1 MVKRLFD
8 VIFAALAIVI
18 LAPVF
23 VVAAVAIRITSP
35 GPVLYQA
42 RRTGR
47 GGADF
52 VMYKFRTMHVVQKSH
67 SVITGTHDARVF
79 PVGRILRATKIDE
92 LPQLFN
98 VLIGQMSIV
107 GPRPEDPAI
116 VAKYYGPLGHETLTV
131 RPGLASYGSLYNY
144 THGHLLLD
152 DSDPENSYVR
162 QLLPIKLALEVVYV
176 RNGSLSSD
184 LGIIVRTLL
193 AIISIALGKRRFA
206 EPGELNIARRFMES
220 NALVVNQATMA
231 SQNPD
236 PRQEKNGL
244 NLRH

>member
-8 VIFAALAIVI
+8 VVFATLAIVI

-23 VVAAVAIRITSP
+23 LAAAVAIRITSP

-47 GGADF
+47 GGIDF
-52 VMYKFRTMHVVQKSH
+52 VMFKFRTMHVVQKSH

-98 VLIGQMSIV
+98 VLLGQMSIV
-107 GPRPEDPAI
+107 GPRPEDPVI
-116 VAKYYGPLGHETLTV
+116 VAKHYGPLGHETLMV

-152 DSDPENSYVR
+152 DSDPENSYID

-176 RNGSLSSD
+176 RHRSLTAD
-184 LGIIVRTLL
+184 VCIVMRTMFTIVGI
-193 AIISIALGKRRFA
+193 AFGKRLFA
-206 EPGELNIARRFMES
+206 EPSEIEEARQLLKSVSYNETGS
-220 NALVVNQATMA
+220 TTA
-231 SQNPD
+231 SRIPD
-236 PRQEKNGL
+236 PEREKSASG
-244 NLRH
+244 RRY

>member
-8 VIFAALAIVI
+8 VIFATLAILM

-23 VVAAVAIRITSP
+23 LAAAVAIRITSP
-35 GPVLYQA
+35 GPVFYPA

-47 GGADF
+47 RGADF
-52 VMYKFRTMHVVQKSH
+52 VMYKFRTMHVVQKSQ

-92 LPQLFN
+92 LPQLLN
-98 VLIGQMSIV
+98 VLLGQMSIV

-116 VAKYYGPLGHETLTV
+116 VAKHYGPLGHETLTV

-144 THGHLLLD
+144 THGQLLLD
-152 DSDPENSYVR
+152 DSDPEKSYVS

-176 RNGSLSSD
+176 RNGALISD
-184 LGIIVRTLL
+184 LRIIARTLFTI
-193 AIISIALGKRRFA
+193 AGIALGKRNFK
-206 EPGELNIARRFMES
+206 EPRELTAALQLLES
-220 NALVVNQATMA
+220 NGLVASEATTA

-236 PRQEKNGL
+236 PEQAKNVSD
-244 NLRH
+244 LRY

>member
-8 VIFAALAIVI
+8 VVFATLAILL

-23 VVAAVAIRITSP
+23 LAAAVAIRITSP

-52 VMYKFRTMHVVQKSH
+52 VMYKFRTMHVVQNSS
-67 SVITGTHDARVF
+67 SVITGATDARIF
-79 PVGRILRATKIDE
+79 PAGRILRATKIDE

-98 VLIGQMSIV
+98 VLLGQMSIV
-107 GPRPEDPAI
+107 GPRPEDPTI
-116 VAKYYGPLGHETLTV
+116 VAKHYGPLGHETLTV

-144 THGHLLLD
+144 THGQLLLD
-152 DSDPENSYVR
+152 DSDPEKSYIEK
-162 QLLPIKLALEVVYV
+162 LLPIKLALEVVYV
-176 RNGSLSSD
+176 RNSSLTSD
-184 LGIIVRTLL
+184 LDIIVRTVLT
-193 AIISIALGKRRFA
+193 IVGIASGKRRFA
-206 EPGELNIARRFMES
+206 EPGELNAAREIMNF
-220 NALVVNQATMA
+220 NALVVNQTTTA
-231 SQNPD
+231 SQNQD
-236 PRQEKNGL
+236 PELETNVS

>member
-8 VIFAALAIVI
+8 VLFATLAILL

-23 VVAAVAIRITSP
+23 LAAAVAIRITSP

-52 VMYKFRTMHVVQKSH
+52 VMYKFRTMHVVQQSH
-67 SVITGTHDARVF
+67 SVITGTHDARIF

-98 VLIGQMSIV
+98 VLTGQMSIV

-144 THGHLLLD
+144 THGQSLLD
-152 DSDPENSYVR
+152 DSDPEESYVR

-176 RNGSLSSD
+176 RKMSFAID
-184 LGIIVRTLL
+184 LQIVARTLITIL
-193 AIISIALGKRRFA
+193 RIASGQKTFQ
-206 EPGELNIARRFMES
+206 EPDEIHAARQLLES
-220 NALVVNQATMA
+220 VSENNFVA
-231 SQNPD
+231 
-236 PRQEKNGL
+236 QETRKTI
-244 NLRH
+244 

>member
-8 VIFAALAIVI
+8 VIIATLALLL

-23 VVAAVAIRITSP
+23 LAAAIAIRITSP

-47 GGADF
+47 GGVGF
-52 VMYKFRTMHVVQKSH
+52 VMYKFRSMHVVQKSQ
-67 SVITGTHDARVF
+67 SVITGTHDARIF

-98 VLIGQMSIV
+98 VLLGQMSIV

-116 VAKYYGPLGHETLTV
+116 VAKHYGPLGHETLTV

-144 THGHLLLD
+144 THGQLLLD
-152 DSDPENSYVR
+152 DSDPETSYVN
-162 QLLPIKLALEVVYV
+162 QLLPLKLALEVVYV
-176 RNGSLSSD
+176 RNHSLAID
-184 LGIIVRTLL
+184 LRIIARTLMT
-193 AIISIALGKRRFA
+193 IVFIAAGKRNFL
-206 EPGELNIARRFMES
+206 EPIEVQAARQLLDSVSCE
-220 NALVVNQATMA
+220 AVVMTEAA
-231 SQNPD
+231 HRSAV
-236 PRQEKNGL
+236 
-244 NLRH
+244 

>member
-8 VIFAALAIVI
+8 VFFAALAIVI

-23 VVAAVAIRITSP
+23 LAAAIAIRMTSP

-47 GGADF
+47 SGIDF

-67 SVITGTHDARVF
+67 SVITGTHDARIF
-79 PVGRILRATKIDE
+79 PAGRILRATKIDE

-98 VLIGQMSIV
+98 VLMGQMSIV

-116 VAKYYGPLGHETLTV
+116 VAKHYGPLGHETLTV

-152 DSDPENSYVR
+152 DSDPESSYIN

-176 RNGSLSSD
+176 RDCSFAID
-184 LGIIVRTLL
+184 LQIIARTLITIVL
-193 AIISIALGKRRFA
+193 IACGKHNFPEPSEQQTARHLLKLTQLDSRSSHSSI
-206 EPGELNIARRFMES
+206 
-220 NALVVNQATMA
+220 
-231 SQNPD
+231 
-236 PRQEKNGL
+236 
-244 NLRH
+244 

>member
-8 VIFAALAIVI
+8 VVFATAAIVI

-23 VVAAVAIRITSP
+23 LLAAIAIRITSP

-47 GGADF
+47 GGDDF

-67 SVITGTHDARVF
+67 SVITGTHDARIF

-98 VLIGQMSIV
+98 VLLGQMSIV

-144 THGHLLLD
+144 THGQLLLD

-176 RNGSLSSD
+176 RHGSLSSD
-184 LGIIVRTLL
+184 LGIIIRTLL
-193 AIISIALGKRRFA
+193 TIISIAVGKRSFT
-206 EPGELNIARRFMES
+206 EPRELKAARQFMELNG
-220 NALVVNQATMA
+220 LVVNQATTA

-236 PRQEKNGL
+236 PEQEKNGL
-244 NLRH
+244 NLRR

>member
-8 VIFAALAIVI
+8 VLFATLAILL

-23 VVAAVAIRITSP
+23 LAAAVAIRITSP

-52 VMYKFRTMHVVQKSH
+52 VMYKFRTMHVVQNSS
-67 SVITGTHDARVF
+67 SVITGATDARIF
-79 PVGRILRATKIDE
+79 PAGRILRATKIDE

-98 VLIGQMSIV
+98 VLLGQMSIV
-107 GPRPEDPAI
+107 GPRPEDPTI
-116 VAKYYGPLGHETLTV
+116 VAKHYGPLGHETLTV

-144 THGHLLLD
+144 THGQLWLD
-152 DSDPENSYVR
+152 DSDPEKSYIEK
-162 QLLPIKLALEVVYV
+162 LLPIKLALEVVYV
-176 RNGSLSSD
+176 RNSSLTSD
-184 LGIIVRTLL
+184 LDIIVRTVLT
-193 AIISIALGKRRFA
+193 IVGIASGKRRFA
-206 EPGELNIARRFMES
+206 EPGELNAAREIMNF
-220 NALVVNQATMA
+220 NTLVMNQTTTA
-231 SQNPD
+231 SQNQD
-236 PRQEKNGL
+236 PELEKNVS

>member
-8 VIFAALAIVI
+8 VIFATAAIVI

-23 VVAAVAIRITSP
+23 LLAAIAIRITSP

-47 GGADF
+47 GGDDF

-67 SVITGTHDARVF
+67 SVITGTHDARIF
-79 PVGRILRATKIDE
+79 SVGRILRATKIDE
-92 LPQLFN
+92 LPQLIN
-98 VLIGQMSIV
+98 VLLGQMSIV
-107 GPRPEDPAI
+107 GPRPEDPDI

-144 THGHLLLD
+144 THGQSLLD
-152 DSDPENSYVR
+152 DSDPEKSYVR

-176 RNGSLSSD
+176 RKFSFAIDLQIIARTLTTIVRIAAGRKDFPEPYEIHAARHLLESVPEGSL
-184 LGIIVRTLL
+184 V
-193 AIISIALGKRRFA
+193 
-206 EPGELNIARRFMES
+206 ARE
-220 NALVVNQATMA
+220 T
-231 SQNPD
+231 
-236 PRQEKNGL
+236 
-244 NLRH
+244 RHMR

>member
-8 VIFAALAIVI
+8 VFFAALAIVI

-23 VVAAVAIRITSP
+23 LLAAIAIRITSP

-47 GGADF
+47 GGVDF

-67 SVITGTHDARVF
+67 SVITGTHDARIF

-98 VLIGQMSIV
+98 VLLGQMSIV

-144 THGHLLLD
+144 THGHSLLD
-152 DSDPENSYVR
+152 DSDPEKSYVS

-176 RNGSLSSD
+176 RNFSFAIDLQIIARTLTTITWIAAGQKKFTEPHEIHAARQLLESVTEGSL
-184 LGIIVRTLL
+184 V
-193 AIISIALGKRRFA
+193 
-206 EPGELNIARRFMES
+206 ARE
-220 NALVVNQATMA
+220 T
-231 SQNPD
+231 
-236 PRQEKNGL
+236 
-244 NLRH
+244 RHMM

>member
-8 VIFAALAIVI
+8 VFFATFAIVI
-18 LAPVF
+18 LTPVF
-23 VVAAVAIRITSP
+23 LVAAIAIRITSP

-52 VMYKFRTMHVVQKSH
+52 VMHKFRTMHVVQQSH
-67 SVITGTHDARVF
+67 SVITGTHDTRIF

-98 VLIGQMSIV
+98 VLLGQMSIV

-116 VAKYYGPLGHETLTV
+116 VAKHYGPLGHETLTV

-144 THGHLLLD
+144 THGHLLLND
-152 DSDPENSYVR
+152 AEPEASYVN

-176 RNGSLSSD
+176 RNRSLTAD
-184 LGIIVRTLL
+184 VRIVIQTVHTIIGI
-193 AIISIALGKRRFA
+193 AFGKRGFA
-206 EPGELNIARRFMES
+206 EPSEIEAARQILTSASNHGVES
-220 NALVVNQATMA
+220 TKA
-231 SQNPD
+231 SRIPD
-236 PRQEKNGL
+236 PKQE
-244 NLRH
+244 RSVSSRRY

>member
-8 VIFAALAIVI
+8 VLFATLAILL

-23 VVAAVAIRITSP
+23 LAAVIAIRITSP
-35 GPVLYQA
+35 GPVLYKA

-52 VMYKFRTMHVVQKSH
+52 VMYKFRTMHVVQQSH
-67 SVITGTHDARVF
+67 SVITGTHDARIF

-98 VLIGQMSIV
+98 VLTGQMSIV

-116 VAKYYGPLGHETLTV
+116 VAKHYGPLGHETLTI

-144 THGHLLLD
+144 THGQLLLD
-152 DSDPENSYVR
+152 ESDPEKSYID

-176 RNGSLSSD
+176 RHRSLTAD
-184 LGIIVRTLL
+184 VCIIMRTVFTIIGIV
-193 AIISIALGKRRFA
+193 LGKRRFA
-206 EPGELNIARRFMES
+206 EPSEIEEARQLLKS
-220 NALVVNQATMA
+220 VSDDGT
-231 SQNPD
+231 
-236 PRQEKNGL
+236 
-244 NLRH
+244 

>member
-8 VIFAALAIVI
+8 VIFATLAILL

-23 VVAAVAIRITSP
+23 LVAAVAIRITSP
-35 GPVLYQA
+35 GPALYQA

-47 GGADF
+47 GGAEF
-52 VMYKFRTMHVVQKSH
+52 VMYKFRTMHVVQTSR
-67 SVITGTHDARVF
+67 SVITGANDARVF

-98 VLIGQMSIV
+98 VLLGQMSIV

-116 VAKYYGPLGHETLTV
+116 VEKYYGPLGHETLTV

-144 THGHLLLD
+144 THGQLLLD
-152 DSDPENSYVR
+152 DSDPEKSYIQ
-162 QLLPIKLALEVVYV
+162 QLLPIKLALEAVYV
-176 RNGSLSSD
+176 RDQSLTTD
-184 LGIIVRTLL
+184 LRIIARTLFTIFGM
-193 AIISIALGKRRFA
+193 ACGKRNFA
-206 EPGELNIARRFMES
+206 EPRELTAAQKLIS
-220 NALVVNQATMA
+220 SKTPVVNDATTA

-236 PRQEKNGL
+236 PGPEKNVSTP
-244 NLRH
+244 RH

>member
-8 VIFAALAIVI
+8 VIFASLAIVI

-47 GGADF
+47 SGADF
-52 VMYKFRTMHVVQKSH
+52 VMHKFRTMHVIQKSH

-98 VLIGQMSIV
+98 VLMGQMSIV
-107 GPRPEDPAI
+107 GPRPEDPTM
-116 VAKYYGPLGHETLTV
+116 VAKHYGPLGHETLTV

-152 DSDPENSYVR
+152 DSDPENSYVN
-162 QLLPIKLALEVVYV
+162 QLLPIKLALEVIYV
-176 RNGSLSSD
+176 RHHSLAID
-184 LGIIVRTLL
+184 LRIIARTLITIICI
-193 AIISIALGKRRFA
+193 AIGKRTFF
-206 EPGELNIARRFMES
+206 EPGEVQAARQLLNSVSSKAIVITHAPIARPKIDLPS
-220 NALVVNQATMA
+220 
-231 SQNPD
+231 
-236 PRQEKNGL
+236 
-244 NLRH
+244 

>member
-8 VIFAALAIVI
+8 VIFAALAILL

-23 VVAAVAIRITSP
+23 LAAAIAIRITSP

-47 GGADF
+47 GGVDF

-67 SVITGTHDARVF
+67 SVITGTHDARIF
-79 PVGRILRATKIDE
+79 PVGRILRATKVDE

-98 VLIGQMSIV
+98 VLLGQMSIV
-107 GPRPEDPAI
+107 GPRPEDPVI
-116 VAKYYGPLGHETLTV
+116 VSKYYGPLGHETLTV
-131 RPGLASYGSLYNY
+131 NPGLASYGSLYNY

-152 DSDPENSYVR
+152 DSDPEKSYAH

-176 RNGSLSSD
+176 RQHSILVD
-184 LGIIVRTLL
+184 LRIIMRTVLT
-193 AIISIALGKRRFA
+193 IACIVCGKRNFP
-206 EPGELNIARRFMES
+206 EPTELTAAQQVLRS
-220 NALVVNQATMA
+220 NGLGVNLTTTA
-231 SQNPD
+231 SQTPD
-236 PRQEKNGL
+236 PEREKNASD
-244 NLRH
+244 RRY

>member
-8 VIFAALAIVI
+8 VIFAALAIAI

-35 GPVLYQA
+35 GPVFFPA

-47 GGADF
+47 GGSDF

-67 SVITGTHDARVF
+67 SVITGTHDARIF
-79 PVGRILRATKIDE
+79 PVGRILRVTKIDE
-92 LPQLFN
+92 LPQFFN
-98 VLIGQMSIV
+98 VLMGQMSIV

-152 DSDPENSYVR
+152 DSDPESSYVK

-176 RNGSLSSD
+176 RHWSFAID
-184 LGIIVRTLL
+184 LQIIARTLITIVL
-193 AIISIALGKRRFA
+193 IACGKRSFP
-206 EPGELNIARRFMES
+206 EPSELQTARHLLKSTSLDSRS
-220 NALVVNQATMA
+220 
-231 SQNPD
+231 S
-236 PRQEKNGL
+236 
-244 NLRH
+244 HSSI

>member
-8 VIFAALAIVI
+8 LIFATLAILM

-23 VVAAVAIRITSP
+23 LVAAVAIRITSP
-35 GPVLYQA
+35 GPVLYRA

-47 GGADF
+47 GGVDF
-52 VMYKFRTMHVVQKSH
+52 VMYKFRTMHLVQKSH
-67 SVITGTHDARVF
+67 SVITGTHDARIF

-98 VLIGQMSIV
+98 VLLGQMSIV

-116 VAKYYGPLGHETLTV
+116 VAKYYGPLGHETLNV
-131 RPGLASYGSLYNY
+131 RPGLTSYGSLYNY

-152 DSDPENSYVR
+152 DSDPENSYAR

-184 LGIIVRTLL
+184 LGIIIRTLL
-193 AIISIALGKRRFA
+193 TIISIALGKRSFA
-206 EPGELNIARRFMES
+206 DPGELNAARQFMEL
-220 NALVVNQATMA
+220 NGLVVNQATMA
-231 SQNPD
+231 SQTPD
-236 PRQEKNGL
+236 PELEKNGL
-244 NLRH
+244 NLRR

>member
-8 VIFAALAIVI
+8 VIFATLAIVI

-23 VVAAVAIRITSP
+23 LVAAMAIRITSP

-52 VMYKFRTMHVVQKSH
+52 VMYKYRTMHVVQTSR
-67 SVITGTHDARVF
+67 SVITGTHDARIF
-79 PVGRILRATKIDE
+79 PVGRILRGTKIDE

-98 VLIGQMSIV
+98 VLMGQMSIV

-116 VAKYYGPLGHETLTV
+116 VAKHYGPLGHETLTV

-144 THGHLLLD
+144 THGQLRLD
-152 DSDPENSYVR
+152 DSDPEKSYVN

-176 RNGSLSSD
+176 RNRSLVTD
-184 LGIIVRTLL
+184 LRIIVRTL
-193 AIISIALGKRRFA
+193 ITITSIAAGRRNFS
-206 EPGELNIARRFMES
+206 EPIELQAARQLLDSVSRES
-220 NALVVNQATMA
+220 VAMTEDAHCST
-231 SQNPD
+231 
-236 PRQEKNGL
+236 KY
-244 NLRH
+244 

>member
-8 VIFAALAIVI
+8 VLFATLAILL

-23 VVAAVAIRITSP
+23 LAAAVAIRITSP

-52 VMYKFRTMHVVQKSH
+52 AMYKFRTMHVVQQSH
-67 SVITGTHDARVF
+67 SVITGTHDARIF

-98 VLIGQMSIV
+98 VLTGQMSIV

-144 THGHLLLD
+144 THGQSLLD
-152 DSDPENSYVR
+152 DSDPEKSYVR

-176 RNGSLSSD
+176 RKMSFAID
-184 LGIIVRTLL
+184 LQIVARTLITIL
-193 AIISIALGKRRFA
+193 RIASGQKTFPEPHAIHA
-206 EPGELNIARRFMES
+206 ARQLLES
-220 NALVVNQATMA
+220 VSENNLVA
-231 SQNPD
+231 
-236 PRQEKNGL
+236 QETHKTI
-244 NLRH
+244 

>member
-8 VIFAALAIVI
+8 VIFATLAILL

-23 VVAAVAIRITSP
+23 LAAAVAIRITSP

-52 VMYKFRTMHVVQKSH
+52 VMYKFRTMHVVQNSH
-67 SVITGTHDARVF
+67 SVITGSNDARVF
-79 PVGRILRATKIDE
+79 PAGRILRATKIDE

-98 VLIGQMSIV
+98 VLLGHMSIV

-116 VAKYYGPLGHETLTV
+116 VAKHYGPLGHETLSV

-144 THGHLLLD
+144 THGQSLLD
-152 DSDPENSYVR
+152 DSDPETSYVN
-162 QLLPIKLALEVVYV
+162 QLLPIKLALEVVYI
-176 RNGSLSSD
+176 RNGSLASD
-184 LGIIVRTLL
+184 LRIIARTL
-193 AIISIALGKRRFA
+193 ITIAFIAAGKRNFSEPVEMQAAQQLLNSVPGKAVVMTEAAHCSA
-206 EPGELNIARRFMES
+206 E
-220 NALVVNQATMA
+220 
-231 SQNPD
+231 
-236 PRQEKNGL
+236 
-244 NLRH
+244 

>member
-8 VIFAALAIVI
+8 VLFATLAILL

-23 VVAAVAIRITSP
+23 LAAAVAIRITSP

-52 VMYKFRTMHVVQKSH
+52 VMYKFRTMHVVQNSS
-67 SVITGTHDARVF
+67 SVITGATDARIF
-79 PVGRILRATKIDE
+79 PAGRILRATKIDE

-98 VLIGQMSIV
+98 VLLGQMSIV
-107 GPRPEDPAI
+107 GPRPEDPTI
-116 VAKYYGPLGHETLTV
+116 VAKHYGPLGHETLTV

-144 THGHLLLD
+144 THGQLLLD
-152 DSDPENSYVR
+152 DSDPEKSYIEK
-162 QLLPIKLALEVVYV
+162 LLPIKLALEVVYV
-176 RNGSLSSD
+176 RNSSLTSD
-184 LGIIVRTLL
+184 LDIIVRTVLT
-193 AIISIALGKRRFA
+193 IVGIASGKRRFA
-206 EPGELNIARRFMES
+206 EPGELNAAREIMNF
-220 NALVVNQATMA
+220 NTLVMNQTTTA
-231 SQNPD
+231 SQNQD
-236 PRQEKNGL
+236 PELEKNVS

>member
-8 VIFAALAIVI
+8 VFFATLAILM

-23 VVAAVAIRITSP
+23 LVAAIAIRITSP

-47 GGADF
+47 GGSDF

-107 GPRPEDPAI
+107 GPRPEDPVI
-116 VAKYYGPLGHETLTV
+116 VAKHYGPLGNETLTV

-144 THGHLLLD
+144 THGQLLLD
-152 DSDPENSYVR
+152 DSDPEKSYID

-176 RNGSLSSD
+176 RHRSLTAD
-184 LGIIVRTLL
+184 VCIIMRTMFTIVGI
-193 AIISIALGKRRFA
+193 ASGKRRFA
-206 EPGELNIARRFMES
+206 EPSEIEEARQLLKS
-220 NALVVNQATMA
+220 VSPDGTGSTTA
-231 SQNPD
+231 SRIPD
-236 PRQEKNGL
+236 PEREKNASG
-244 NLRH
+244 RRY

>member
-8 VIFAALAIVI
+8 VLFATLAILL

-23 VVAAVAIRITSP
+23 LAAAVAIRITSP

-52 VMYKFRTMHVVQKSH
+52 VMYKFRTMHVVQQSH
-67 SVITGTHDARVF
+67 SVITGTHDARIF

-98 VLIGQMSIV
+98 VLTGQMSIV

-144 THGHLLLD
+144 THGQSLLD
-152 DSDPENSYVR
+152 DSDPEKSYVR

-176 RNGSLSSD
+176 RKMSFAID
-184 LGIIVRTLL
+184 LQIVARTLITIL
-193 AIISIALGKRRFA
+193 RIASGQKTFPEPHAIHA
-206 EPGELNIARRFMES
+206 ARQLLES
-220 NALVVNQATMA
+220 VSENNLVA
-231 SQNPD
+231 
-236 PRQEKNGL
+236 QETHKTI
-244 NLRH
+244 

>member
-8 VIFAALAIVI
+8 IVFASMALVM

-23 VVAAVAIRITSP
+23 LLAAIAIRVTSP

-42 RRTGR
+42 RRAGR
-47 GGADF
+47 GGAEF
-52 VMYKFRTMHVVQKSH
+52 IMHKFRTMHVVQKSQ
-67 SVITGTHDARVF
+67 SVITGTHDARIF

-92 LPQLFN
+92 LPQLLN
-98 VLIGQMSIV
+98 VLMGQMSIV

-116 VAKYYGPLGHETLTV
+116 VAKHYGPLGQETLQV

-152 DSDPENSYVR
+152 DAEPEASYVN

-176 RNGSLSSD
+176 RNRSLTADVRIIIRTMFTIIGIAFGKSSF
-184 LGIIVRTLL
+184 V
-193 AIISIALGKRRFA
+193 
-206 EPGELNIARRFMES
+206 EPGEIEEARRLLNSAS
-220 NALVVNQATMA
+220 NQGIRSTMA
-231 SQNPD
+231 SQIPD
-236 PRQEKNGL
+236 PEREMNVSG
-244 NLRH
+244 RRY

>member
-8 VIFAALAIVI
+8 VLFATLAILL

-23 VVAAVAIRITSP
+23 LAAAVAIRITSP

-52 VMYKFRTMHVVQKSH
+52 VMYKFRTMHVVQQSH
-67 SVITGTHDARVF
+67 SVITGTHDARIF

-98 VLIGQMSIV
+98 VLTGQMSIV

-116 VAKYYGPLGHETLTV
+116 VARYYGPLGHETLTV

-144 THGHLLLD
+144 THGQSLLD
-152 DSDPENSYVR
+152 DSDPEKSYVR

-176 RNGSLSSD
+176 RKMSFAID
-184 LGIIVRTLL
+184 LQIVARTLITIL
-193 AIISIALGKRRFA
+193 RIASGQKTFPEPHAIHA
-206 EPGELNIARRFMES
+206 ARQLLES
-220 NALVVNQATMA
+220 VSENNLVA
-231 SQNPD
+231 
-236 PRQEKNGL
+236 QETHKTI
-244 NLRH
+244 